1 MEKVGSFEVVRYKSE
16 DINGEPK
23 IIIEMIKVLD
33 KDGKYIKFAKLKNV
47 LPYLS
52 EYPVRFKKI

>member
-1 MEKVGSFEVVRYKSE
+1 MEVGSFEIVKYKFE
-16 DINGEPK
+16 FINGEPK

-33 KDGKYIKFAKLKNV
+33 INGKYIKFAKLKDV

-52 EYPVRFKKI
+52 KYPINFKNL

>member
-1 MEKVGSFEVVRYKSE
+1 MEVGSFEIVKYKFE
-16 DINGEPK
+16 FINGEPK

-33 KDGKYIKFAKLKNV
+33 VNGKYIKFAKLKDI

-52 EYPVRFKKI
+52 KYPINFKNL

>member
-1 MEKVGSFEVVRYKSE
+1 MEVGSFEIVKYKF
-16 DINGEPK
+16 DFINGEPK

-33 KDGKYIKFAKLKNV
+33 VNGKYIKFAKLKDV

-52 EYPVRFKKI
+52 KYPINFKNL